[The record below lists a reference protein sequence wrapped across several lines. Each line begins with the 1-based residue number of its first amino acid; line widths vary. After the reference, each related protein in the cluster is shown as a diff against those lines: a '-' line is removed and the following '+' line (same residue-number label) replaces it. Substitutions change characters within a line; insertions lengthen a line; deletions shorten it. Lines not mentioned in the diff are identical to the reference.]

1 MKLTNKF
8 NLPKPFEDF
17 IRNDKYS
24 RGDAD
29 ISVTELID
37 SPRIRQMKRIH
48 ADNMEQDIS
57 DRIWSLFGTA
67 VHHIL
72 ESAEPDR
79 GVVNEQRLSAEID
92 GWLLSGAVDYQ
103 RVYPENGKMFVDVV
117 DYKVTSVWSLLLGEK
132 PEWEKQLNTYAW
144 LIEKNKNATVRS
156 IKICAILRDWSRRK
170 AEQDPSYPQAPV
182 EMVDVKLWSFQRR
195 EDFVK
200 ENIQLHQNAE
210 QGWDELEVLPKCTDE
225 HRWMRPPTFA
235 VKKPRNKRAV
245 RVLDSMEDAQ
255 KYIDNQS
262 DNTLYVEERKGVNT
276 RCEGNFCGV
285 SEFCSQFREIV
296 HG

>member
-72 ESAEPDR
+72 ETAEPDR
-79 GVVNEQRLSAEID
+79 GVVNEQRLSTEVD
-92 GWLLSGAVDYQ
+92 GWVLSGAVDYQ

-117 DYKVTSVWSLLLGEK
+117 DYKVTSVWSLLLG
-132 PEWEKQLNTYAW
+132 
-144 LIEKNKNATVRS
+144 
-156 IKICAILRDWSRRK
+156 
-170 AEQDPSYPQAPV
+170 
-182 EMVDVKLWSFQRR
+182 R
-195 EDFVK
+195 E
-200 ENIQLHQNAE
+200 A
-210 QGWDELEVLPKCTDE
+210 
-225 HRWMRPPTFA
+225 
-235 VKKPRNKRAV
+235 
-245 RVLDSMEDAQ
+245 
-255 KYIDNQS
+255 
-262 DNTLYVEERKGVNT
+262 
-276 RCEGNFCGV
+276 
-285 SEFCSQFREIV
+285 
-296 HG
+296 